1 LQLYSDSLLICFHSF
16 HTTLACA
23 YQGEQR
29 AIAWFCS
36 SCTHWIVDG
45 EIPFAIGII
54 LEIMMFMLLLNYEY
68 YI

>member
-1 LQLYSDSLLICFHSF
+1 MALLILTSQF
-16 HTTLACA
+16 HTTLACI

-45 EIPFAIGII
+45 EIPFAIEII
-54 LEIMMFMLLLNYEY
+54 LEIMMLFILVQNYEY
-68 YI
+68 HM